1 MTDSTCSSRVPCFG
15 RTPTTPAIKTSAVPV
30 QVAATLAVMHL
41 LVSLNGATATITMTL
56 TATASSLATA
66 TKVNRAGY
74 VAAVVLTGLLV
85 VVLDG
90 VA

>member
-1 MTDSTCSSRVPCFG
+1 M
-15 RTPTTPAIKTSAVPV
+15 
-30 QVAATLAVMHL
+30 MHL